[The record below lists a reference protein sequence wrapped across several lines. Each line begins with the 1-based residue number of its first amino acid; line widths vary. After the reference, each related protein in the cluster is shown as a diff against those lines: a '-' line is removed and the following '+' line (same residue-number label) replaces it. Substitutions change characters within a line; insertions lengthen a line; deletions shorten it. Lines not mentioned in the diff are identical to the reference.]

1 VDVLLL
7 NSYTRRLKVQDGQ
20 RIGPSL
26 LEDPFLARKFIV
38 SIISAFLG
46 VLCMLE
52 APVLTVTSK
61 SLIAVLQNI
70 HLPPF

>member
-7 NSYTRRLKVQDGQ
+7 NIYTRRLKVQDGQ

-26 LEDPFLARKFIV
+26 LEAPFLARKFIV
-38 SIISAFLG
+38 SIISAFLS

-61 SLIAVLQNI
+61 SSIGVLQSI